1 MRGEGW
7 GEGLCGA
14 KTNQLLDAQG
24 LRRALTK
31 QEFLLWRR
39 LRNRQL
45 EGFKFVRQEPIGPY
59 YADFACRERKL
70 IVEVDGSQHLESAT
84 DRRRDK
90 LLAKLGY
97 RTVRV
102 WNNEVLNNIDGV
114 LEMLLEEL
122 RKQPLTRRASRAT
135 LSP

>member
-1 MRGEGW
+1 VRGKNEPI
-7 GEGLCGA
+7 A
-14 KTNQLLDAQG
+14 RRAQG

-31 QEFLLWRR
+31 QEVLLWRR

-122 RKQPLTRRASRAT
+122 RKQPLIRRASRAT

>member
-1 MRGEGW
+1 
-7 GEGLCGA
+7 
-14 KTNQLLDAQG
+14 LLDAQG

-122 RKQPLTRRASRAT
+122 RKQPLIRRASRAT